1 MFLLVFLLSL
11 AIGFAITILQVV
23 ATWKIYDKA
32 GYSGWKSIVP
42 VYNTYI
48 LSKIAT
54 GSSTLFWVLLSLII
68 GMGIFL
74 VFDGLVVVSYILSL
88 IANIINVVI
97 LYNLFKSF
105 GLTTFGAIMATLC
118 PAIGL
123 PITAFGNYQYQG

>member
-1 MFLLVFLLSL
+1 MSLLIFLLGL
-11 AIGFAITILQVV
+11 AIGLTIAILSVV

-54 GSSTLFWVLLSLII
+54 GSSTLFWVLLCLLI
-68 GMGIFL
+68 GSAIFI
-74 VFDGLVVVSYILSL
+74 VFDGLLVVSYILSF
-88 IANIINVVI
+88 IANIIQVVI

-105 GLTTFGAIMATLC
+105 GLTTFGAVMATLC
-118 PAIGL
+118 PVIGL